1 VTRVE
6 AGAIQGA
13 DPLRRTPAGP
23 ALLTRSAATLRRNL
37 PALATLLV
45 LAAVWEVAGRLSN
58 FLYLPPLSAVLS
70 ALAGLIADG
79 TIAREL
85 AASLFALAVGMI
97 IAILIGVAIG
107 ALMGI
112 FPTARATLDVY
123 VDAMMAAP
131 TVAFVPLFILLFGLG
146 FPTRVATVVL
156 FAIFPLIINTQAG
169 VRAVDEVLV
178 EMGRSFGARR
188 AQMFRELRLPMA
200 YPHLHAGL
208 RMGVARGVDGM
219 MTGEVLIAAVGLGG
233 LLGRFGNAFTMDKLY
248 AVILVLLAMVIAA
261 ERLVTFLGWLLVPFG
276 RRRTVNATT

>member
-1 VTRVE
+1 VTRVD
-6 AGAIQGA
+6 AGAIHGA
-13 DPLRRTPAGP
+13 DPVRRTSAGREML
-23 ALLTRSAATLRRNL
+23 ARSAAAVRRNL
-37 PALATLLV
+37 PAVATLVV

-85 AASLFALAVGMI
+85 AASLFALAVGMVLA
-97 IAILIGVAIG
+97 IAIGVAIG

-112 FPTARATLDVY
+112 SPTARATLDVY

-156 FAIFPLIINTQAG
+156 FAIFPLILNTQAG
-169 VRAVDEVLV
+169 VRAADPVLV
-178 EMGRSFGARR
+178 EMGHSFGARR
-188 AQMFRELRLPMA
+188 MQMFRELRLPMA

-208 RMGVARGVDGM
+208 RVGVARGVDGM

-248 AVILVLLAMVIAA
+248 AVILILLLMVVVA
-261 ERLVTFLGWLLVPFG
+261 ERIVTFLGWLLVPFG
-276 RRRTVNATT
+276 RHGSASAAT